1 MSKMLFFAIMMNCLD
16 PTLTLA
22 CAFDYRDQFTL
33 PMLSNENKRATAA
46 KFELASFV
54 WWASHQLAV
63 IAAFECW
70 RNAKQRGQEARFCSQ
85 YFVSSS
91 IMNML
96 LGMGK
101 QLQTQL
107 VRNGSRSTVFFYF
120 F

>member
-22 CAFDYRDQFTL
+22 CAFDYRDMFTL
-33 PMLSNENKRATAA
+33 PTLPNENKRAIAA
-46 KFELASFV
+46 KFELASFYGGRV
-54 WWASHQLAV
+54 ITSSHRT
-63 IAAFECW
+63 FESW

-96 LGMGK
+96 LGMRK
-101 QLQTQL
+101 QLQT
-107 VRNGSRSTVFFYF
+107 
-120 F
+120 